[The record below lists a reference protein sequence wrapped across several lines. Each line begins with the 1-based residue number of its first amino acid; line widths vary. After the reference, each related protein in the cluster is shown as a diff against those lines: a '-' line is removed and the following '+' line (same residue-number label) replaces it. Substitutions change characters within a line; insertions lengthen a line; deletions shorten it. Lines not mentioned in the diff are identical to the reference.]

1 MSKIILCANYRK
13 IGQKLISTT
22 HTFLISKRKKITKNK
37 PRHFL
42 MQLDPKTNKGLYI
55 SSLYPVSENQYTLD
69 FKGVRYS
76 LEITKSD
83 DSAIIF
89 ESTF

>member
-55 SSLYPVSENQYTLD
+55 SSLYPVAENQYTLD
-69 FKGVRYS
+69 FKYANNKINSIR
-76 LEITKSD
+76 
-83 DSAIIF
+83 
-89 ESTF
+89 